1 MLGHAASHGCVRLSE
16 EDAATL
22 YGLVEHEGARI
33 AIAGGA
39 NSPHVSE
46 NPHKAGHRLAF
57 EPRKRM
63 KRQALGYAPG
73 ERARTL
79 KAWLKNPVGTH

>member
-1 MLGHAASHGCVRLSE
+1 
-16 EDAATL
+16 
-22 YGLVEHEGARI
+22 
-33 AIAGGA
+33 
-39 NSPHVSE
+39 
-46 NPHKAGHRLAF
+46 
-57 EPRKRM
+57 M